1 MAPLIYYLPF
11 MLVIIAAAAV
21 AKHSIARSLC
31 VLNEESSLNAA
42 AFTPRLNS
50 GRVITASCYLSVVG
64 LYGFVRE
71 RGLRSVCALASARP
85 VDKKVLPA
93 RAAFTW
99 SAEVAAGHG
108 V

>member
-1 MAPLIYYLPF
+1 

-42 AFTPRLNS
+42 VFTPRLNS

-71 RGLRSVCALASARP
+71 RGLRRVCALASARP
-85 VDKKVLPA
+85 IDKSSSYPCEPRLRGVLRWQPDTA
-93 RAAFTW
+93 
-99 SAEVAAGHG
+99 SK
-108 V
+108 